1 MEVRRFVLAVMMVFV
16 TGGWAAAQPAT
27 DDVAPVMQAQRPVAV
42 IQAQRPAAL
51 IPLYLSQAALQ
62 GADLYTTRRALN
74 AGHIEANPVFK
85 DASFGTMVGAKI
97 AATAASIYLS
107 EKLWKRNRYA
117 AIGVMVA
124 ANIGMSAVVANNY
137 RVLQK

>member
-1 MEVRRFVLAVMMVFV
+1 MDVRRFVLALMMVFV
-16 TGGWAAAQPAT
+16 TGGWAAAQPPT
-27 DDVAPVMQAQRPVAV
+27 DNAV
-42 IQAQRPAAL
+42 SLTQIKAERPAAL
-51 IPLYLSQAALQ
+51 MPLYLSQIALQ
-62 GADLYTTRRALN
+62 GADLYTTRRALT

-85 DASFGTMVGAKI
+85 DASFGTMVGAKL
-97 AATAASIYLS
+97 ATTAASIYIS

-117 AIGVMVA
+117 AIGMMLA

>member
-1 MEVRRFVLAVMMVFV
+1 MPVGHVPHMDVRRFVLAVMMILA
-16 TGGWAAAQPAT
+16 TGSWAAAQHPT
-27 DDVAPVMQAQRPVAV
+27 DNGALTEVK
-42 IQAQRPAAL
+42 AQRPAVL
-51 IPLYLSQAALQ
+51 VPLYLSQVALQ

-85 DASFGTMVGAKI
+85 DASFGTMLGAKV
-97 AATAASIYLS
+97 AATAASIYIA

-117 AIGVMVA
+117 AIGMMVVT
-124 ANIGMSAVVANNY
+124 NIGMSAVVANNC

>member
-1 MEVRRFVLAVMMVFV
+1 MEVRRFVIATLMVFA
-16 TGGWAAAQPAT
+16 TGGLAAAQPAT
-27 DDVAPVMQAQRPVAV
+27 DRAV
-42 IQAQRPAAL
+42 SLTEVKAERPAAL

-85 DASFGTMVGAKI
+85 NASFGTMVGAKV
-97 AATAASIYLS
+97 AATAASIFIA

-117 AIGVMVA
+117 AIGVMVIT
-124 ANIGMSAVVANNY
+124 NIGMSAVVANNY

>member
-1 MEVRRFVLAVMMVFV
+1 MDVRRFVLTAMLMLF
-16 TGGWAAAQPAT
+16 GSGLAAAQPAANNLA
-27 DDVAPVMQAQRPVAV
+27 VRVEAKQERPSLLV
-42 IQAQRPAAL
+42 
-51 IPLYLSQAALQ
+51 PLYLSQAALQ
-62 GADLYTTRRALN
+62 GADLYTTRRALQ

-85 DASFGTMVGAKI
+85 DAPFGAMVGAKV
-97 AATAASIYLS
+97 AATAASIYIS

-124 ANIGMSAVVANNY
+124 TNIGMSAVVANNY